1 MNLENQQ
8 HYIDQTLFFKC
19 SNRLACQL
27 FTSQVNM
34 VEEIES
40 SPRYKL
46 PMSNEFVTTPNS
58 EKKRN
63 LFSGMM
69 KKMMKNVRLPSIFP
83 LSFKVE
89 PQLSLKK
96 TKKVSFRQSSS
107 PRPTIP
113 PKNHARIDD
122 DVVQVSNKLF
132 DQDDNLAAESFAFDS
147 DKVVV
152 QSPCKLDV
160 DTGEDFVF
168 PILPNNP
175 PSISVEE
182 TSNLPTSN
190 PTDDPFQKEYSSGGD
205 HHHSADSRSFTQKIP
220 WDGEFELETSDAE
233 VNALSQLSNKLLA
246 ANDRFFGC
254 DEKERNPF
262 GMPFIKVDEFPTSI
276 KPPTT
281 HPPGNKEESC
291 STTRIIKMKK
301 KKKLLHKRDCFLI
314 SYYLLGT
321 IPIVV

>member
-1 MNLENQQ
+1 MNLENKK
-8 HYIDQTLFFKC
+8 HCIDQTLFFKC

-69 KKMMKNVRLPSIFP
+69 KKTKKMMKNVRLPSIFP

-122 DVVQVSNKLF
+122 DVVQE
-132 DQDDNLAAESFAFDS
+132 DNLASESFAFDS
-147 DKVVV
+147 DEDVI
-152 QSPCKLDV
+152 QSLRRPDV
-160 DTGEDFVF
+160 DTDEDFAF
-168 PILPNNP
+168 PIVLNNP
-175 PSISVEE
+175 PNTSVEE
-182 TSNLPTSN
+182 TSNFPTSN

-205 HHHSADSRSFTQKIP
+205 HHRSADSRSFIQKIP
-220 WDGEFELETSDAE
+220 WDGEFKLETSDAE

-262 GMPFIKVDEFPTSI
+262 GMPFIKVDGFPTSI

-301 KKKLLHKRDCFLI
+301 KKKKKLLDKHDCFLII